1 MMEDKI
7 SMNESIEAGAP
18 SIKYDQGDI
27 RMGGG
32 DEQGKQVAAKI
43 WEQMEQEQKVQFGSF
58 DAFFESGIWKQ
69 IIQQMQAD
77 QGGAGPGS
85 EMMSENV
92 NMQEQMP
99 GGGIADVNMQEQV
112 QMAANGGRIGFNNGG
127 ADMGAPQM
135 NRAQAQEEAV
145 TKIIQK
151 MQDPNLT
158 DKDRVFLQEKLKMF
172 GMPTQQMPRG
182 GIADVNMQE
191 PVQMR
196 ANGGLMGLYN
206 RGM

>member
-99 GGGIADVNMQEQV
+99 GGGIADVNMQE
-112 QMAANGGRIGFNNGG
+112 R
-127 ADMGAPQM
+127 
-135 NRAQAQEEAV
+135 
-145 TKIIQK
+145 
-151 MQDPNLT
+151 
-158 DKDRVFLQEKLKMF
+158 
-172 GMPTQQMPRG
+172 
-182 GIADVNMQE
+182 
-191 PVQMR
+191 VQMR